1 MIELKD
7 VIHEV
12 KEIKKHDDIFEHYKK
27 VHMILKIAIKNKR
40 DILDIKDE
48 MIEHKG
54 KKIIKTVIWLDKKVI
69 HFKDNLR

>member
-7 VIHEV
+7 IIHEV
-12 KEIKKHDDIFEHYKK
+12 KEVKLHDDMFEHYKK
-27 VHMILKIAIKNKR
+27 VHILLKMAIKNKR

-54 KKIIKTVIWLDKKVI
+54 KKFIKTTIWLDKKVI
-69 HFKDNLR
+69 IFK